1 MHTGRDRV
9 RMCNI
14 KNITEK
20 EKELFDRAG
29 IDMSSKYFKGHYRRG
44 LLKDIDLDYVKDIDR
59 FYNRHF
65 NGSIDPVTHIAY
77 SNLTGK
83 KDVRVIPQE
92 FYRKVF
98 LGVFNDNPMTDM
110 YRDKNFYDIAIDTP
124 NQVENVIKR
133 VRGQYYNGINTMI
146 DKSDVLKLLGQA
158 SREFIIKPSDTNNGK
173 GIMKIL
179 VKDNII
185 TDGVNEISLSNLE
198 KTYGY
203 NFVIQKFIKQHQTM
217 ANPHPSSVNTLRM
230 VTIRWDNKI
239 KNLYTFT
246 RFGHSNN
253 VKDNAGSG
261 GVVVGVKDNG
271 EFMNYGIQRSK
282 MIYEH
287 PTTQLEIS
295 KFGTV
300 PNYEKAKSFVREL
313 HENIIHHNFVAWDI
327 AISKDGTP
335 ILIEPNFFGG
345 SWINQIALGRPMFGE
360 YTEEILNYL
369 SHRANKTKEV
379 NIKSMAARHRVSLA
393 KRSKAL
399 SKVKTELKRRT
410 NKLEKKQEQL
420 LISESKVKEMR
431 SSRSWRYT
439 SVFRRK

>member
-1 MHTGRDRV
+1 MHKGKDRV
-9 RMCNI
+9 KVYNI
-14 KNITEK
+14 KDITKK
-20 EKELFDRAG
+20 EKALFNRAG
-29 IDMSSKYFKGHYRRG
+29 IDMSSKYFRSHYRRG
-44 LLKDIDLDYVKDIDR
+44 LLKDVDLDYVKDIDR
-59 FYNRHF
+59 YYNKYF
-65 NGSIDPVTHIAY
+65 NDSIDPVTHIAY

-83 KDVRVIPQE
+83 RDVRIIPQE
-92 FYRKVF
+92 FYRKVV
-98 LGVFNDNPMTDM
+98 LGIFNDNPMTDM

-133 VRGQYYNGINTMI
+133 VRGQYYTSINKMI
-146 DKSDVLKLLGQA
+146 DRSDVPKLLSQA

-173 GIMKIL
+173 GIMKIY

-185 TDGVNEISLSNLE
+185 TDGVKEISLSNLE
-198 KTYGY
+198 EAYGY

-287 PTTQLEIS
+287 PTTQLKIS

-300 PNYEKAKSFVREL
+300 PSYEKAKSFVREL

-327 AISKDGTP
+327 AISRDGIP

-345 SWINQIALGRPMFGE
+345 SWINQITLGRPMFGE
-360 YTEEILNYL
+360 YTEEILSFL
-369 SHRANKTKEV
+369 SQRADKTKEV
-379 NIKSMAARHRVSLA
+379 NIKSMAAGQRVRLA
-393 KRSKAL
+393 RRSKAL
-399 SKVKTELKRRT
+399 SKAKKELRDVT
-410 NKLEKKQEQL
+410 NRLEKKQEQL
-420 LISESKVKEMR
+420 LISESEIKELR

-439 SVFRRK
+439 SIFRRK